1 MKFPINGKE
10 IPEIDL
16 SQITISEWRGLFDN
30 SQPEHEGDKIIAKVS
45 GLTVKEVRDLALY
58 DYRALFKE
66 ILEKSAKPLETDEKN
81 SASVST

>member
-1 MKFPINGKE
+1 MKFPISGKE

-16 SQITISEWRGLFDN
+16 TQITVSEWRDLFSN
-30 SQPEHEGDKIIAKVS
+30 SQPEHEGDKTVSKVS

-66 ILEKSAKPLETDEKN
+66 ILEKSQKPLDDPKN
-81 SASVST
+81 SVSAST